1 MDDCA
6 DNLVKFVESHGWPLF
21 CIYVNDGGLPFNPF
35 FGATEPLTVCLFSP
49 GSIANI
55 FKSFKMEHS
64 IEQVHHTIEMDE
76 SMGLHKTGWAIQ
88 RVGWIVLFV
97 IVVLAALGL
106 FGSGILSQRTKEVS
120 GNMIEYERYGRYE
133 NATYMHF
140 KALAENG
147 KAILIIPQQ

>member
-1 MDDCA
+1 MLTMAVCH
-6 DNLVKFVESHGWPLF
+6 LTLLS
-21 CIYVNDGGLPFNPF
+21 
-35 FGATEPLTVCLFSP
+35 GATGPLTVCLFSP
-49 GSIANI
+49 GSIAHI
-55 FKSFKMEHS
+55 FKSFNMERG

-76 SMGLHKTGWAIQ
+76 SMGLHKTGWAVQ

-106 FGSGILSQRTKEVS
+106 FGSGVLSQRTKEVS

-133 NATYMHF
+133 NTTYMHF